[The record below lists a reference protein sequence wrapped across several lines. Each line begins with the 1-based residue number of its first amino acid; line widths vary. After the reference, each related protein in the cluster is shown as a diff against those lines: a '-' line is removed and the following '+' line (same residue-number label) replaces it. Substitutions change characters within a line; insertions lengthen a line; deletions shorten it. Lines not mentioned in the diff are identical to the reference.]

1 MADCTLLAAGSPR
14 AGFLNGSAIC
24 EVLAVP
30 ELYRIGVTD
39 RRSISPERLPGLW
52 RYLGQA
58 SPTSFV
64 VF

>member
-24 EVLAVP
+24 EGLAVR